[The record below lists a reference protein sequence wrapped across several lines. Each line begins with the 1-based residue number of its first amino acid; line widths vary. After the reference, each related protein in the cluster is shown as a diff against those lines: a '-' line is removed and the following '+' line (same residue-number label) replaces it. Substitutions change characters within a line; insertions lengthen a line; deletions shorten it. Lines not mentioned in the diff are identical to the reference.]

1 VQRAYGVEACQLQS
15 YRKGNQILAVLPLEF
30 VGQKVEG
37 MASDGEGKRGFF
49 FCEGKGKEVHER
61 EL

>member
-1 VQRAYGVEACQLQS
+1 VHTEWRRVNSRATE
-15 YRKGNQILAVLPLEF
+15 KGNQILAVLPLEF
-30 VGQKVEG
+30 VGQKVVG

>member
-1 VQRAYGVEACQLQS
+1 VEACQLQS